1 MNERCHRTALE
12 SSEKGFCIL
21 HEDWSHKNEEE
32 TQKEFHSE
40 IEKGITNFEG
50 CILPGIDLSERKI
63 QNVVGISFNRA
74 IIKGDINFEGSEIGG
89 FADFCEVKIEGSAK
103 FKNAIIHGDLVFTG
117 ARIQDVVG
125 ISFNRATIKGDIN
138 FEGSEIGG
146 FAGFREVKIGGN
158 AWFRN
163 AIIHGDLVFTSATI
177 KGIIWFERT
186 TVDGWTSFEGA
197 TMQSITIYPS
207 VNFASLSFKYA
218 KIGYIISE
226 EAACR
231 MAKITQERAGDRVLA
246 DYHFY
251 REMVAKRKQK
261 YKTFSLKPI
270 LKLMRKL
277 ELEKWIRKYKEIFEK
292 PRRIYCGFL
301 ELPIQYVFGYGV
313 YPWRVIATWLITVFS
328 LAFVYY
334 IGNGII
340 IEENL
345 LLWERILLSIY
356 FSIVIAATPGF
367 GGYIPVPGFYQ
378 GLASFEAIFGTLMWA
393 AFIAT
398 FARKYMR

>member
-1 MNERCHRTALE
+1 MQNGRCYRTALE

-21 HEDWSHKNEEE
+21 HEAWSHKNEEE
-32 TQKEFHSE
+32 TKKTFYSE

-50 CILPGIDLSERKI
+50 CILPGIDLSKRKI
-63 QNVVGISFNRA
+63 EDVVGISFNRA
-74 IIKGDINFEGSEIGG
+74 I
-89 FADFCEVKIEGSAK
+89 
-103 FKNAIIHGDLVFTG
+103 
-117 ARIQDVVG
+117 
-125 ISFNRATIKGDIN
+125 IKGDIN

-163 AIIHGDLVFTSATI
+163 AIIHGDLVFTRATI

-186 TVDGWTSFEGA
+186 TVDGWTSFDGA

-207 VNFASLSFKYA
+207 VHFTSLSFKYA
-218 KIGYIISE
+218 KIGHLRSE
-226 EAACR
+226 EGACR

-261 YKTFSLKPI
+261 NPI
-270 LKLMRKL
+270 
-277 ELEKWIRKYKEIFEK
+277 IR
-292 PRRIYCGFL
+292 FL
-301 ELPIQYVFGYGV
+301 ELFVQYIFGYGV
-313 YPWRVIATWLITVFS
+313 HPWRVIATWLVTVFC
-328 LAFVYY
+328 LAFVYWM
-334 IGNGII
+334 GNGVDAADSFL
-340 IEENL
+340 EH
-345 LLWERILLSIY
+345 IY
-356 FSIVIAATPGF
+356 FSVVTAATPGY
-367 GGYIPVPGFYQ
+367 GGYKPAPGFYQ
-378 GLASFEAIFGTLMWA
+378 GLASFEAIFGTFMWA